1 MIAPKVSNE
10 MNIQINDSFKSEDI
24 YTKLSHIQNE
34 LKAPK
39 NQFNKFGNYKY
50 RSCEDILEALKPL
63 CAKYKAT
70 LIIYDEIVMIGDRYY
85 VKAMAKLYDQET
97 TDYIEAYAFARE
109 SQAKKGMDDSQVTGA
124 TSSYARKYALNGL
137 FNIDDTKDFDT
148 NEVHQQSN
156 QKQGNTQTKQQPKQQ
171 SQQQGF
177 EQANLLA
184 NIDECFKKL
193 KAMGVDINSKASI
206 DFINKYNN
214 NIHDINIM
222 TDSEKYRYLEVLR
235 KMIEI
240 KEKQNGNK

>member
-1 MIAPKVSNE
+1 MTALNVSKE
-10 MNIQINDSFKSEDI
+10 MSEQINDSFQSEDI

-109 SQAKKGMDDSQVTGA
+109 CIDKKGMDQAQVTGA

-156 QKQGNTQTKQQPKQQ
+156 QKQGNTQPKQQP
-171 SQQQGF
+171 QQQEF
-177 EQANLLA
+177 EQANLMA
-184 NIDECFKKL
+184 NIDNCLKKL
-193 KAMGVDINSKASI
+193 KELGVDINSKGSL
-206 DFINKYNN
+206 DFIDKYNN
-214 NIHDINIM
+214 NLHDINIM
-222 TDSEKYRYLEVLR
+222 TDSEKYNYLKVLNE
-235 KMIEI
+235 MIKL

>member
-1 MIAPKVSNE
+1 MTAPETNKE
-10 MNIQINDSFKSEDI
+10 INDSFQSEDI

-85 VKAMAKLYDQET
+85 VKSMAKLYDQET
-97 TDYIEAYAFARE
+97 TEYIEAYAFARE
-109 SQAKKGMDDSQVTGA
+109 SQSKKGMDDSQVTGA

-156 QKQGNTQTKQQPKQQ
+156 QKQGNTQPKQQP
-171 SQQQGF
+171 QQQGF
-177 EQANLLA
+177 EQANLMA
-184 NIDECFKKL
+184 NIDNCLKKL
-193 KAMGVDINSKASI
+193 KELGVDINSKGSI

-214 NIHDINIM
+214 NLHDINIM
-222 TDSEKYRYLEVLR
+222 TESEKYNYLKVLNE
-235 KMIEI
+235 MIKL
-240 KEKQNGNK
+240 KEKQNVNK

>member
-1 MIAPKVSNE
+1 MTAPNVSKE
-10 MNIQINDSFKSEDI
+10 MSEQINDSFQSENI

-39 NQFNKFGNYKY
+39 NQFNNFGNYKY

-156 QKQGNTQTKQQPKQQ
+156 QKQGNTQPKQQP
-171 SQQQGF
+171 QQQGF
-177 EQANLLA
+177 EQANLMA
-184 NIDECFKKL
+184 NIDNCLKKL
-193 KAMGVDINSKASI
+193 KELGVDINSKGSI

-214 NIHDINIM
+214 NLHDINIM
-222 TDSEKYRYLEVLR
+222 TDSEKYNYLKVLNE
-235 KMIEI
+235 MIKL
-240 KEKQNGNK
+240 KEKQNVNK

>member
-1 MIAPKVSNE
+1 MTAPNVSKE
-10 MNIQINDSFKSEDI
+10 MSEQINDSFQSEDI

-109 SQAKKGMDDSQVTGA
+109 CIDKKGMDQAQVTGA

-156 QKQGNTQTKQQPKQQ
+156 QKQGNTQPKQQP
-171 SQQQGF
+171 QQQGF
-177 EQANLLA
+177 EQANLMA
-184 NIDECFKKL
+184 NIDNRLKKL
-193 KAMGVDINSKASI
+193 KELGVDINSKGSLYFI
-206 DFINKYNN
+206 DKYNN
-214 NIHDINIM
+214 NLHDINIM
-222 TDSEKYRYLEVLR
+222 TDSEKYNYLKVLNE
-235 KMIEI
+235 MIKL

>member
-1 MIAPKVSNE
+1 MTAPKVSNE
-10 MNIQINDSFKSEDI
+10 TNKEINDSFQSEDI

-148 NEVHQQSN
+148 NEAHQQN
-156 QKQGNTQTKQQPKQQ
+156 AQKGNTQQNRQP
-171 SQQQGF
+171 QQQGL
-177 EQANLLA
+177 EQANLMA
-184 NIDECFKKL
+184 NIDNCLKKL
-193 KAMGVDINSKASI
+193 KELGVDINSKGSI

-214 NIHDINIM
+214 NLHDINIM
-222 TDSEKYRYLEVLR
+222 TDSEKYNYLKVLNE
-235 KMIEI
+235 MIKL
-240 KEKQNGNK
+240 KEKQNVNK

>member
-1 MIAPKVSNE
+1 MTAPNVSNE
-10 MNIQINDSFKSEDI
+10 MNKEINDSFQSEDI

-85 VKAMAKLYDQET
+85 VKAIAKLYDQET

-156 QKQGNTQTKQQPKQQ
+156 QKQGNTQPKQQP
-171 SQQQGF
+171 QQQDF
-177 EQANLLA
+177 EQANLMA
-184 NIDECFKKL
+184 NIDNCLKKL
-193 KAMGVDINSKASI
+193 KELGVDINSKGSI

-214 NIHDINIM
+214 NLHDINIM
-222 TDSEKYRYLEVLR
+222 TDSEKYNYLKVLNE
-235 KMIEI
+235 MIKL
-240 KEKQNGNK
+240 KEKQNVNK

>member
-1 MIAPKVSNE
+1 MTASNVSNE
-10 MNIQINDSFKSEDI
+10 MNKEINDSFQSEDI

-156 QKQGNTQTKQQPKQQ
+156 QKQGNTQPKQQP
-171 SQQQGF
+171 QQQGF
-177 EQANLLA
+177 EQANLMA
-184 NIDECFKKL
+184 NIDNCLKKL
-193 KAMGVDINSKASI
+193 KELGVDINSKGSI

-214 NIHDINIM
+214 NLHDINIM
-222 TDSEKYRYLEVLR
+222 TDSEKYNYLKVLNE
-235 KMIEI
+235 MIKL
-240 KEKQNGNK
+240 KEKQNVNK

>member
-1 MIAPKVSNE
+1 MTAPNVSKE
-10 MNIQINDSFKSEDI
+10 MSEQINDSFQSEDI

-97 TDYIEAYAFARE
+97 TEYIEAYAFARE
-109 SQAKKGMDDSQVTGA
+109 CIDKKGMDQAQVTGA

-156 QKQGNTQTKQQPKQQ
+156 QKQGNTQPKQQP
-171 SQQQGF
+171 QQQGF
-177 EQANLLA
+177 EQANLMA
-184 NIDECFKKL
+184 NIDNCLKKL
-193 KAMGVDINSKASI
+193 KELGVDINSKGSI

-214 NIHDINIM
+214 NLHDINIM
-222 TDSEKYRYLEVLR
+222 TDSEKYNYLKVLNE
-235 KMIEI
+235 MIKL

>member
-1 MIAPKVSNE
+1 MTAPNVSKE
-10 MNIQINDSFKSEDI
+10 MSEQINDSFQSEDI

-85 VKAMAKLYDQET
+85 VKAIAKLYDQET

-109 SQAKKGMDDSQVTGA
+109 CIDKKGMDQAQVTGA

-156 QKQGNTQTKQQPKQQ
+156 QKQGNTQPKQQP
-171 SQQQGF
+171 QQQGF
-177 EQANLLA
+177 EQANLMA
-184 NIDECFKKL
+184 NIDNCLKKL
-193 KAMGVDINSKASI
+193 KELGVDINSKGSI

-214 NIHDINIM
+214 NLHDINIM
-222 TDSEKYRYLEVLR
+222 TDSEKYNYLKVLNE
-235 KMIEI
+235 MIKL

>member
-1 MIAPKVSNE
+1 MTAPNVSNE
-10 MNIQINDSFKSEDI
+10 TNKEINDSFQSEDI

-97 TDYIEAYAFARE
+97 TEYIEAYAFARE
-109 SQAKKGMDDSQVTGA
+109 SQSKKGMDDSQVTGA

-148 NEVHQQSN
+148 NEAHQQN
-156 QKQGNTQTKQQPKQQ
+156 TQKGNTQQNRQP
-171 SQQQGF
+171 QQQDI
-177 EQANLLA
+177 EQANLMA
-184 NIDECFKKL
+184 KIDECLKKL
-193 KAMGVDINSKASI
+193 KSLGVDINSKESI
-206 DFINKYNN
+206 EFVNKYNN
-214 NIHDINIM
+214 NLHDINIM
-222 TDSEKYRYLEVLR
+222 TDSEKYHYLGLLR
-235 KMIEI
+235 KMIEL

>member
-1 MIAPKVSNE
+1 MTAPNVSNE
-10 MNIQINDSFKSEDI
+10 MNKEINDSFQSEDI

-156 QKQGNTQTKQQPKQQ
+156 QKQGNTQPKQQP
-171 SQQQGF
+171 QQQGF
-177 EQANLLA
+177 EQANLMA
-184 NIDECFKKL
+184 NIDNCLKKL
-193 KAMGVDINSKASI
+193 KELGVDINSKGSI

-214 NIHDINIM
+214 NLHDINIM
-222 TDSEKYRYLEVLR
+222 TDSEKYNYLKVLNE
-235 KMIEI
+235 MIKL
-240 KEKQNGNK
+240 KEKQHGNK

>member
-1 MIAPKVSNE
+1 MTAPKVSKE
-10 MNIQINDSFKSEDI
+10 MSEQINDSFQNKDI

-85 VKAMAKLYDQET
+85 VKAIAKLCDQET

-156 QKQGNTQTKQQPKQQ
+156 QKQGNTQPKQQP
-171 SQQQGF
+171 QQQGF
-177 EQANLLA
+177 EQANLMA
-184 NIDECFKKL
+184 NIDNCLKKL
-193 KAMGVDINSKASI
+193 KELGVDINSKGSI

-214 NIHDINIM
+214 NLHDINIM
-222 TDSEKYRYLEVLR
+222 TDSEKYNYLKVLNE
-235 KMIEI
+235 MIKL
-240 KEKQNGNK
+240 KEKQHGNK

>member
-1 MIAPKVSNE
+1 MTAPNVSNE
-10 MNIQINDSFKSEDI
+10 MNKEINDSFQSEDI

-109 SQAKKGMDDSQVTGA
+109 CIDKKGMDQAQVTGA

-156 QKQGNTQTKQQPKQQ
+156 QKQGNTQPKQQ

-177 EQANLLA
+177 EQANLMA
-184 NIDECFKKL
+184 NIDNCLKKL
-193 KAMGVDINSKASI
+193 KELGVDINSKGSI

-214 NIHDINIM
+214 NLHDINIM
-222 TDSEKYRYLEVLR
+222 TDSEKYNYLKVLNE
-235 KMIEI
+235 MIKL
-240 KEKQNGNK
+240 KEKQNVNK

>member
-1 MIAPKVSNE
+1 MTAPKVSKE
-10 MNIQINDSFKSEDI
+10 MSEQINDSFQNKDI

-85 VKAMAKLYDQET
+85 VKAIAKLYDQET

-156 QKQGNTQTKQQPKQQ
+156 QKQGNTQPKQQP
-171 SQQQGF
+171 QQQGF
-177 EQANLLA
+177 EQANLMA
-184 NIDECFKKL
+184 NIDNCLKKL
-193 KAMGVDINSKASI
+193 KELGVDINSKGSI

-214 NIHDINIM
+214 NLHDINIM
-222 TDSEKYRYLEVLR
+222 TDSEKYNYLKVLNE
-235 KMIEI
+235 MIKL
-240 KEKQNGNK
+240 KEKQHGNK

>member
-1 MIAPKVSNE
+1 MTAPNVSKE
-10 MNIQINDSFKSEDI
+10 MSEQINDSFQSENI

-109 SQAKKGMDDSQVTGA
+109 SQAKKEMDDSQVTGA

-156 QKQGNTQTKQQPKQQ
+156 QKQGNTQPKQQP
-171 SQQQGF
+171 QQQDF
-177 EQANLLA
+177 EQANLMA
-184 NIDECFKKL
+184 NIDNCLKKL
-193 KAMGVDINSKASI
+193 KELGVDINSKGSI

-214 NIHDINIM
+214 NLHDINIM
-222 TDSEKYRYLEVLR
+222 TDSEKYNYLKVLNE
-235 KMIEI
+235 MIKL
-240 KEKQNGNK
+240 KEKQNVNK

>member
-1 MIAPKVSNE
+1 MTAPNVSNE
-10 MNIQINDSFKSEDI
+10 MNKEINDSFQSEDI

-156 QKQGNTQTKQQPKQQ
+156 QKQGNTQPKQQP
-171 SQQQGF
+171 QQQGF
-177 EQANLLA
+177 EQANLMA
-184 NIDECFKKL
+184 NIDNCLKKL
-193 KAMGVDINSKASI
+193 KELGVDINSKGSI

-214 NIHDINIM
+214 NLHDINIM
-222 TDSEKYRYLEVLR
+222 TDSEKYNYLKVLNE
-235 KMIEI
+235 MIKL

>member
-1 MIAPKVSNE
+1 MTAPNVSKE
-10 MNIQINDSFKSEDI
+10 MSEQINDSFQSEDI

-109 SQAKKGMDDSQVTGA
+109 CIDKKGMDQAQVTGA

-156 QKQGNTQTKQQPKQQ
+156 QKQGNTQPKQQP
-171 SQQQGF
+171 QQQGF
-177 EQANLLA
+177 EQANLMA
-184 NIDECFKKL
+184 NIDNCLKKL
-193 KAMGVDINSKASI
+193 KELGVDIKSKGSL
-206 DFINKYNN
+206 DFIDKYNN
-214 NIHDINIM
+214 NLHDINIM
-222 TDSEKYRYLEVLR
+222 TDSEKYNYLKVLNE
-235 KMIEI
+235 MIKL

>member
-1 MIAPKVSNE
+1 MTAPNVSKE
-10 MNIQINDSFKSEDI
+10 MSEQINDSFQSEDI

-156 QKQGNTQTKQQPKQQ
+156 QKQGNTQPKQQP
-171 SQQQGF
+171 QQQDF
-177 EQANLLA
+177 EQANLMA
-184 NIDECFKKL
+184 NIDNCLKKL
-193 KAMGVDINSKASI
+193 KELGVDINSKGSI

-214 NIHDINIM
+214 NLHDINIM
-222 TDSEKYRYLEVLR
+222 TDSEKYNYLKVLNE
-235 KMIEI
+235 MIKL

>member
-1 MIAPKVSNE
+1 MTAPNVSNE
-10 MNIQINDSFKSEDI
+10 MNKEINDSFQSEDI

-109 SQAKKGMDDSQVTGA
+109 CIDKKGMDQAQVTGA

-156 QKQGNTQTKQQPKQQ
+156 QKQGNTQPKQQP
-171 SQQQGF
+171 QQQGF
-177 EQANLLA
+177 EQANLMA
-184 NIDECFKKL
+184 NIDNCLKKL
-193 KAMGVDINSKASI
+193 KELGVDIKSKGSL
-206 DFINKYNN
+206 DFIDKYNN
-214 NIHDINIM
+214 NLHDINIM
-222 TDSEKYRYLEVLR
+222 TDSEKYNYLKVLNE
-235 KMIEI
+235 MIKL